1 MDEIDAIGRRR
12 TSSEGEVKTDGESR
26 VLFELLSQL
35 DGFDELDKVKVI
47 MATNRPDVLDPA
59 LLRPGRID
67 KKIEIP
73 LPNGDSRM
81 KILEIHASR
90 ITKQGEIDY
99 EKVVKLSEVRCH
111 VTHTSLVLFLFK
123 QQKRAK
129 FFIKNCNFAGIQWSR
144 YA

>member
-1 MDEIDAIGRRR
+1 MFL
-12 TSSEGEVKTDGESR
+12 SSEGEVKTDGGGR

-35 DGFDELDKVKVI
+35 DGFDELDMVKVI

-67 KKIEIP
+67 KKIKIP

-90 ITKQGEIDY
+90 ISKQGEIDY
-99 EKVVKLSEVRCH
+99 EKVVKLSEVRRH
-111 VTHTSLVLFLFK
+111 VTHTSLVVFV
-123 QQKRAK
+123 
-129 FFIKNCNFAGIQWSR
+129 
-144 YA
+144 